1 MTTVDNDAPTT
12 DPTEM
17 SVSITSSRT
26 RRPPSLNRSTD
37 WGSVR
42 HLGWSNGH
50 SDTEQLSRVG
60 YNTQHMNHHHRQWR
74 RTEYIQMRTWLLL
87 TIFFLANVACVVV
100 FAALYYAAG
109 AECYTTDFSFMQ
121 MLWLS
126 THVFTTVGF
135 GSISPDVCAG
145 PQLLVLIE
153 HFIAIIETALF
164 TAIIITKLTQPQ
176 PKVRFSKNF
185 IVNEDQ
191 DGSKWLVF
199 RMVRESPHHLRD
211 CKLNVCCGVVT
222 REDGIVTGCSE
233 EGLPLQCDHKSNLE
247 TWFVRHRIDDAS
259 PLSNER
265 LRELAYMNVAL
276 TVFDTA
282 HMQEV
287 RIYHNYVPGADML
300 TNARFEVMKN
310 WEMTSSTGAPPSYGG
325 LGITSITGRKGAKS
339 VDRATGLIAQIRHV
353 VDHSKLDAI
362 SLLPV

>member
-1 MTTVDNDAPTT
+1 
-12 DPTEM
+12 
-17 SVSITSSRT
+17 
-26 RRPPSLNRSTD
+26 
-37 WGSVR
+37 
-42 HLGWSNGH
+42 
-50 SDTEQLSRVG
+50 
-60 YNTQHMNHHHRQWR
+60 
-74 RTEYIQMRTWLLL
+74 MRTWLLL

-126 THVFTTVGF
+126 TTPSPPLGF

-233 EGLPLQCDHKSNLE
+233 EGLPFSAIINQPGNVVREASHRRRVAALQRAAARAGLHECRTHS
-247 TWFVRHRIDDAS
+247 
-259 PLSNER
+259 
-265 LRELAYMNVAL
+265 LRYGAYA
-276 TVFDTA
+276 
-282 HMQEV
+282 
-287 RIYHNYVPGADML
+287 
-300 TNARFEVMKN
+300 
-310 WEMTSSTGAPPSYGG
+310 GG
-325 LGITSITGRKGAKS
+325 
-339 VDRATGLIAQIRHV
+339 
-353 VDHSKLDAI
+353 
-362 SLLPV
+362 